1 MFCELCKSY
10 TNKQII
16 GKSFKN
22 QLALQLCFEL
32 YLLGWKNFS
41 RMVQSFEAA
50 AAPSYKET
58 KAMKKQSNCWDNE

>member
-1 MFCELCKSY
+1 
-10 TNKQII
+10 
-16 GKSFKN
+16 
-22 QLALQLCFEL
+22 
-32 YLLGWKNFS
+32 LGWKNFS